1 MLSRILPLALIATL
15 ALSACST
22 PTPAASPSAAA
33 ASSSSTASPAST
45 PEPEPVPA
53 ELVVLNVGVQL
64 YDSEGTEIGAFAWAD
79 EAPRALD
86 VLELAFGA
94 PVTTGLIPGD
104 GGHNADYETYTFK
117 GGLTYF
123 TAINLE
129 KPRSEFH
136 APSIVRI
143 DPSTDD
149 VDVTIR
155 TPQGLEVGGT
165 QAAVLA
171 LSPVA
176 NRLHMLGTVYMIDP
190 VDPSIVGAAE
200 DSTDTIGIVVDA
212 AGVIVEIMSPFPTNP
227 L

>member
-1 MLSRILPLALIATL
+1 MLSRILPVALIATL
-15 ALSACST
+15 ALSACAA
-22 PTPAASPSAAA
+22 PAPVASPSAAA
-33 ASSSSTASPAST
+33 ASSSSAPSPTST

-64 YDSEGTEIGAFAWAD
+64 YDSAGTEIGAFAWAD
-79 EAPRALD
+79 EAPRALE

-94 PVTTGLIPGD
+94 PVSTGLIPGE
-104 GGHNADYETYTFK
+104 GAHTADYETYTFE
-117 GGLTYF
+117 GGVTYY

-129 KPRSEFH
+129 KPRNEFH
-136 APSIVRI
+136 APSIVRV

-165 QAAVLA
+165 QAEVLA

-176 NRLHMLGTVYMIDP
+176 NRRHMLGTVYLIDP
-190 VDPSIVGAAE
+190 VDPSLVSAPE
-200 DSTDTIGIVVDA
+200 DSTDTIGIIVDA
-212 AGVIVEIMSPFPTNP
+212 GGVIVQIMTPFPTNP